1 MSESRI
7 ESRFVEHAKKRG
19 VAAYKF
25 TSPNRRSVPDRLVLA
40 PGGMMFFI
48 EFKAPGEEPT
58 TAQYREHEKLRALG
72 FEVYVIDQPGDGE
85 ALLNIKLG
93 RLI

>member
-19 VAAYKF
+19 AAAYKF

-40 PGGMMFFI
+40 PGGVMFFI
-48 EFKAPGEEPT
+48 EFKAPGQEPT
-58 TAQYREHEKLRALG
+58 PAQYREHEKLRTLG
-72 FEVYVIDQPGDGE
+72 FEVYVIDTPGDGE
-85 ALLNIKLG
+85 VLLNMKMDGL
-93 RLI
+93 L